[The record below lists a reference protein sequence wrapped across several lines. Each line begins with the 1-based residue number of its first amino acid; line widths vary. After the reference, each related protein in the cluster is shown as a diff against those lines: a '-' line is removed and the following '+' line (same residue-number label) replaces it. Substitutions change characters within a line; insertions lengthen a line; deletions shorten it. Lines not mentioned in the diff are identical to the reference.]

1 MKPII
6 SNEMRR
12 YNYLLGE
19 IEAEYHNMSLKLGLS
34 DSAMKILYTICDNG
48 DSCPLLEICRRNG
61 LSKQT
66 VNSAIRKL
74 ESENVV
80 YLEPAGTKN
89 KTVFLTENGKL
100 LAQKTA
106 LRILEIENDILA
118 SWSGRDVEK
127 YLELTEKFL
136 TSLKEKADT
145 L

>member
-1 MKPII
+1 MKPVI
-6 SNEMRR
+6 SNEMKRF
-12 YNYLLGE
+12 NHLLGE

-34 DSAMKILYTICDNG
+34 DSAMGILYTICDNG
-48 DSCPLLEICRRNG
+48 ESCPLQKICRCTG

-66 VNSAIRKL
+66 INSAIRKL
-74 ESENVV
+74 ESENVI

-106 LRILEIENDILA
+106 MRILEIENDILA